1 MALNLEAA
9 LVGVVVRVHDDGSKD
24 GMHDL
29 DLVRDGRIFGCCEVT
44 SAADEATIEFWN
56 VANGG
61 RQGRWTEPDLVGGW
75 SIAARPTARVNKLRT
90 ALPEILRDMER
101 NGVCEVDEWGREAH
115 ASRLRSLGVVE
126 AHQGPTTFPGS
137 IYLTVDLPSER
148 LGGAVP
154 DSGNDLA
161 SWVGEWL
168 ALPEQRH
175 NLDKLRRADRD
186 EQHMAILFPGFTTAP
201 FVATDVLMRPNG
213 PLPSIT
219 PELPP
224 GINHLWLMS
233 TWSTGDVFHWTGT
246 DWVRHPKVAPADS
259 P

>member
-1 MALNLEAA
+1 MTGSGAEVWVALNLEAA
-9 LVGVVVRVHDDGSKD
+9 LLGVVVRVHDDGSKD

-75 SIAARPTARVNKLRT
+75 SIAARPTARINKLRT

-137 IYLTVDLPSER
+137 IYLTVDLLAMKVSAGTACRSVLTPLGPGGHPSVD
-148 LGGAVP
+148 G
-154 DSGNDLA
+154 S
-161 SWVGEWL
+161 
-168 ALPEQRH
+168 
-175 NLDKLRRADRD
+175 
-186 EQHMAILFPGFTTAP
+186 
-201 FVATDVLMRPNG
+201 
-213 PLPSIT
+213 
-219 PELPP
+219 
-224 GINHLWLMS
+224 
-233 TWSTGDVFHWTGT
+233 
-246 DWVRHPKVAPADS
+246 
-259 P
+259 